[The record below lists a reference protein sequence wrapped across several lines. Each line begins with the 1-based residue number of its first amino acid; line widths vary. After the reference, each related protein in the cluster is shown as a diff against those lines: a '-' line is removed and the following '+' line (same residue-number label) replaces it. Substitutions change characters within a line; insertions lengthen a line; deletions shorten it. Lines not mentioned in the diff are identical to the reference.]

1 MLVKDKDRKFSQF
14 RRRMWLDYCD
24 EHYGSALSEEEYY
37 KKYNKRLLAQYASYL
52 NGEYM
57 SLLVSIEH
65 YNPFEYP
72 WMFDY
77 YVLQNQMHWMP
88 ESVPL
93 HNDVKDWQDL
103 SKEEKNLLTQ
113 IFRLFTQS
121 DVDVGSG
128 YIDKYMRIFKKPEA
142 RMMMC
147 SFANM
152 ESILQHAYSLLLYTV
167 GMPDIEYKAFAEYE
181 EMSDKHD
188 YVGEFK
194 PTLKDKKSIAK
205 TLAVYSAFTEGLQL
219 FSSFAILLNF
229 PRFGR
234 MKGMGQIVTYS
245 IRDESMHVE
254 AMTKLFREFI
264 QEHLEIWTDDF
275 KKELYDIC
283 RKMVE
288 LEDKFL
294 DLVFDMG
301 NIEGLTKKDMYAYNR
316 YIADRRLLQL
326 GLKTNFGQKDNPLGW
341 IDEVMGVEHQNFFEG
356 RATSYMKAGLRGKQ
370 NIITFNEIKN
380 EEEQKVE
387 GS

>member
-1 MLVKDKDRKFSQF
+1 
-14 RRRMWLDYCD
+14 
-24 EHYGSALSEEEYY
+24 
-37 KKYNKRLLAQYASYL
+37 
-52 NGEYM
+52 M
-57 SLLVSIEH
+57 SLLGKREH
-65 YNPFEYP
+65 YKPFEYP

-121 DVDVGSG
+121 DVDVGGG
-128 YIDKYMRIFKKPEA
+128 YAHRYIPLFGHKPEA
-142 RMMMC
+142 LQMMF
-147 SFANM
+147 SFGNM
-152 ESILQHAYSLLLYTV
+152 ESIHQHAYSLLLDTV

-181 EMSDKHD
+181 EMSDKHE
-188 YVGEFK
+188 YVHK
-194 PTLKDKKSIAK
+194 IKTTKSDKKSIAK

-245 IRDESMHVE
+245 IRDESLHVE

-264 QEHLEIWTDDF
+264 QENLDIWTDDF
-275 KKELYDIC
+275 KAELYEIC
-283 RKMVE
+283 RQMVT

-326 GLKTNFGQKDNPLGW
+326 GLKTNYDQRENPLGW
-341 IDEVMGVEHQNFFEG
+341 LDEVTGVEHQNFFEG
-356 RATSYMKAGLRGKQ
+356 RATTYMKAGLRGRQ
-370 NIITFNEIKN
+370 DNITFSDVNE
-380 EEEQKVE
+380 
-387 GS
+387 